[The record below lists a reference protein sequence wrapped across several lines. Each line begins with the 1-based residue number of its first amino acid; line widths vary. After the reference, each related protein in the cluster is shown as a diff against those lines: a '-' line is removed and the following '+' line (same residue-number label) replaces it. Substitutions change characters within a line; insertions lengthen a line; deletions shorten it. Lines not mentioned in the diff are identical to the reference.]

1 MFGVCF
7 SFCLYSIDFGWFVY
21 FSFKKLFVKAF
32 LLTSVRELVL
42 CRHRTTKTF
51 RGKLT
56 LYWNRLTSYKKYT
69 ITSTATSK
77 IVFLNTVSISVFAA
91 LLQFFY
97 KANSNKEGTLI
108 YSTTSL
114 SLPLLLSSVWSCQRW
129 TFSVSECPQSC
140 TQRNK
145 HKHTP
150 HTTRKHVCILWHSVT
165 TIKFANMS
173 LTCSFF
179 TVWTKWTLMQKSMDF
194 LATVNFIDT

>member
-1 MFGVCF
+1 MSNANCGRSVQVSTSTRDFKPFRALMFGVCF

-97 KANSNKEGTLI
+97 KANSNREGTLNLFNNLTI
-108 YSTTSL
+108 ITIIVVVGMKL
-114 SLPLLLSSVWSCQRW
+114 SEVNL
-129 TFSVSECPQSC
+129 FSEWMPAVM
-140 TQRNK
+140 
-145 HKHTP
+145 HT
-150 HTTRKHVCILWHSVT
+150 
-165 TIKFANMS
+165 
-173 LTCSFF
+173 
-179 TVWTKWTLMQKSMDF
+179 
-194 LATVNFIDT
+194 